1 MAKTKYEEKVK
12 ICVSGAAEVSHCNK
26 EIVELGKEI
35 GRQIAKAGA
44 VLLTGATTGVPY
56 FAAEG
61 YKEAGGEMSVGFS
74 PAGSKSEH
82 LNTYHLPVD
91 MFDLIVYTGFDY
103 VGRNL
108 ILTKSADGV
117 VLACGRTGT
126 LNEFTVAFETK
137 TPVGVLQESGGT
149 ADMIDQILKKGHR
162 TEKRIVFDSNPEKLV
177 KGLLKLIEKYNG

>member
-1 MAKTKYEEKVK
+1 MAETKYERRTK

-26 EIVELGKEI
+26 KIVELGKEI

-56 FAAEG
+56 YAAQG

-91 MFDLIVYTGFDY
+91 QFDLIIYTGFDY

-108 ILTKSADGV
+108 ILMKSADGV

-126 LNEFTVAFETK
+126 LNEFTVAYETR
-137 TPVGVLQESGGT
+137 TPVAVLEGSGGT
-149 ADMIDQILKKGHR
+149 ADMIESILKRGHKSKKNV
-162 TEKRIVFDSNPEKLV
+162 TFDDDPEKLL
-177 KGLLKLIEKYNG
+177 KKLLNLIKKNS